1 MDDFLKAIECILKK
15 RVKSKI
21 INIGSKEKT
30 TLYDIINIMLK
41 KYKKKNIKIIVNK
54 NKYPGAKVRF
64 ANQKKLLNLGWKQ
77 KIFLNK
83 GLDLIEF

>member
-1 MDDFLKAIECILKK
+1 M
-15 RVKSKI
+15 
-21 INIGSKEKT
+21 
-30 TLYDIINIMLK
+30 
-41 KYKKKNIKIIVNK
+41 NK